1 MFNEAED
8 QAWMSRMAAGD
19 RAAFEALYRAYAPSL
34 GNYLFRIC
42 YEESLAEDSLQET
55 FLRVWRAAPQWRG
68 QGKVSTFLFQ
78 VAKHAGLDVRGR
90 RMRESSSTEAPDA
103 ESNPDPVSGALAP
116 DRALEGAEL
125 RDLVRRAV
133 VLLPEDQRTVLEL
146 VQTEGLTY
154 REAAEI
160 LELPLGTVK
169 SRMLAAAE
177 TLRRCLLRHVKG

>member
-1 MFNEAED
+1 MFNDTED
-8 QAWMSRMAAGD
+8 QAWMSRIAGGD
-19 RAAFEALYRAYAPSL
+19 RGAFEALYRAYAPAL

-42 YEESLAEDSLQET
+42 YEEALAEDGLQET

-78 VAKHAGLDVRGR
+78 VAKNVGLDVRSR
-90 RMRESSSTEAPDA
+90 KLREQARTEDGSEEPC
-103 ESNPDPVSGALAP
+103 PDPEAGGLAP

-125 RDLVRRAV
+125 RALVRRAV
-133 VLLPEDQRTVLEL
+133 ESLPDEQRAVLEL

-160 LELPLGTVK
+160 LDLPLGTVK
-169 SRMLAAAE
+169 SRMAAAAE
-177 TLRRCLLRHVKG
+177 TLRRRLLRHVKG

>member
-1 MFNEAED
+1 MFDEAED
-8 QAWMSRMAAGD
+8 RACMSRIAAGD
-19 RAAFEALYRAYAPSL
+19 RSAFEALYRAYAPAL
-34 GNYLFRIC
+34 GHYLFRIC
-42 YEESLAEDSLQET
+42 YEEALAEDGLQET

-78 VAKHAGLDVRGR
+78 VAKNVGLDLRGR
-90 RMRESSSTEAPDA
+90 RLREQARVEAPDEEA
-103 ESNPDPVSGALAP
+103 PHDPEAGAPAP

-125 RDLVRRAV
+125 RALVRRAV
-133 VLLPEDQRTVLEL
+133 ASLPEEQRTVLEL

-160 LELPLGTVK
+160 LDLPLGTVK

-177 TLRRCLLRHVKG
+177 TLRRRLLRHVKG

>member
-1 MFNEAED
+1 MFNDTED
-8 QAWMSRMAAGD
+8 QAWMSRIAAGD
-19 RAAFEALYRAYAPSL
+19 RSAFEALYRAYASAL

-42 YEESLAEDSLQET
+42 YEESLAEDGLQET

-78 VAKHAGLDVRGR
+78 VAKNVGLDVRSR
-90 RMRESSSTEAPDA
+90 RLREQARMEDPDD
-103 ESNPDPVSGALAP
+103 ESRPDPETGVPAP
-116 DRALEGAEL
+116 DRAMEGAEL

-133 VLLPEDQRTVLEL
+133 ASLPDEQRMVLEL

-160 LELPLGTVK
+160 LDLPLGTVK

-177 TLRRCLLRHVKG
+177 TLRRRLLRHVKG